1 MKKPLPSP
9 PTYFDYRRLRDMRR
23 RLGLSQREM
32 AALLGMTRGGY
43 AGYENGLT
51 APSLWMLRKLCNT
64 FSLSFVEV
72 FALLRLYPPGLS
84 FQEYSAFIRACK
96 AEQLTPAHVLADFM
110 RVYGSDC

>member
-1 MKKPLPSP
+1 MKKLLPSP
-9 PTYFDYRRLRDMRR
+9 PTFFNYKILRDIRR
-23 RLGLSQREM
+23 KFGLSQREM

-51 APSLWMLRKLCNT
+51 APSLWMFRKMCNT
-64 FSLSFVEV
+64 FSLGFVEV
-72 FALLRLYPPGLS
+72 FGLMKLYPPGLS

-110 RVYGSDC
+110 RVYGSDS